1 MQQESSPVRSG
12 NLDVTTQHRRRQRH
26 LYTRAEGHPFPGK
39 ARIRYHGNTQ
49 ESSLPGGANFRQH
62 LSLQRH
68 VSLPGTPPRGS
79 LQRPTRHRVLV
90 PYVAS
95 SVLLSGLA
103 LPFQA
108 KPLNRRRSRR
118 NPRTVTVLRTGR
130 SGPPRSSYDT
140 ERFHQRLRLS
150 LPWVPRHQAI
160 VHSAGSED
168 SCACSSA
175 SRTMRSTSSLERP
188 LEAVMV
194 IFCSRPVAL
203 SRAVTLRIPLASI
216 SKVTSICGTPRG
228 AGAMPSRRK
237 RPRLLLSRASSRSP
251 CNTWISTAGWLSSA
265 VLKVSLL
272 RVGIVVLRSI
282 NMVMTPPS
290 VSTPSESGVTSSRS
304 TSFTSP
310 LSTPAWMAAPTATT
324 SSGFTPLCGSLP
336 VSSRTRS
343 TTAGMRVEPP
353 TRMMWSIWSLLT
365 PASRIACSNGPRQAS
380 SRSAVSSWNLERESS
395 SSRWSGPSLV
405 AVMNGRLI
413 VVCCAEESW

>member
-290 VSTPSESGVTSSRS
+290 VSTPSESGVTSSRT

-310 LSTPAWMAAPTATT
+310 LSTPAWTAAPTATT
-324 SSGFTPLCGSLP
+324 SSGLTPWCGCFLNSERA
-336 VSSRTRS
+336 VS
-343 TTAGMRVEPP
+343 TTRGMRVMPP
-353 TRMMWSIWSLLT
+353 TITSSSVSSALR
-365 PASRIACSNGPRQAS
+365 PASFRQFFTGPTVRSKRSSQSCSIFARVSFRLMCLGPLA
-380 SRSAVSSWNLERESS
+380 SAVIK
-395 SSRWSGPSLV
+395 
-405 AVMNGRLI
+405 GRLR
-413 VVCCAEESW
+413 S